1 MPRVEIYTSP
11 YCPYCHRAKRL
22 LDAKGVAYEEIDVI
36 ANPKRKPEMIQRAD
50 GRTTVPQ
57 IFVDDEGLGGCDD
70 IHALDRAGKLNV
82 KLGLGSSAGAA

>member
-1 MPRVEIYTSP
+1 MPRVEIYSSP

-36 ANPKRKPEMIQRAD
+36 ANPGRKPEMIQRAD

-70 IHALDRAGKLNV
+70 IHALDRAGRLDA
-82 KLGLGSSAGAA
+82 KLGLSAGAA